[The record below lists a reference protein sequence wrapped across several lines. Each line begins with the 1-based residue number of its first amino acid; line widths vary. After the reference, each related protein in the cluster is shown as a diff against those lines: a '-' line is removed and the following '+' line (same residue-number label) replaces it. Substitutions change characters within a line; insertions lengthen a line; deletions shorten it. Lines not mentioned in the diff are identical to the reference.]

1 MKTLTVIFVIV
12 LFLVC
17 ALVVAQVIEF
27 FYDVPKELKRI
38 ADELEKMNKQKGGDE

>member
-1 MKTLTVIFVIV
+1 MKTSTVIFVIV

-17 ALVVAQVIEF
+17 ALFVAQVIAF

-38 ADELEKMNKQKGGDE
+38 ADELKKINERKGGE